1 MPTSSWKKRSAKP
14 SSQSMVTIIPIW
26 KLRFLSK
33 CYFAQRECATE
44 AGVMTLLT
52 FEVVAAGSVTSF
64 VVIRVEVMMNE
75 VNVIAGA
82 ELASQVLELPHY
94 LITAS
99 APDHR

>member
-1 MPTSSWKKRSAKP
+1 
-14 SSQSMVTIIPIW
+14 
-26 KLRFLSK
+26 
-33 CYFAQRECATE
+33 
-44 AGVMTLLT
+44 MTLLT